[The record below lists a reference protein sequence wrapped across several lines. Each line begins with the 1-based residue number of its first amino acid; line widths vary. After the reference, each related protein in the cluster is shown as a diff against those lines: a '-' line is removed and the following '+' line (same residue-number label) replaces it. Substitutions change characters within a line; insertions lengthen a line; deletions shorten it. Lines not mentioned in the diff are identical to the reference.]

1 MQEATRTSTEEIH
14 SRATIQGHP
23 IHPMIIVFPI
33 ASLAGALVTDIVF
46 ATSREPFWAQAS
58 LWLIA
63 AGVVTGAIAAVFGV
77 IDFLGNSRI
86 RSLRAAWVHAGGN
99 VIAMVLAII
108 NLLMRLNNPADSI
121 VPLGLL
127 ISALIAVLLVVTGWF
142 GGELVYRHKVG
153 VDSRDIEPEPVPGR

>member
-86 RSLRAAWVHAGGN
+86 RSL
-99 VIAMVLAII
+99 LAII